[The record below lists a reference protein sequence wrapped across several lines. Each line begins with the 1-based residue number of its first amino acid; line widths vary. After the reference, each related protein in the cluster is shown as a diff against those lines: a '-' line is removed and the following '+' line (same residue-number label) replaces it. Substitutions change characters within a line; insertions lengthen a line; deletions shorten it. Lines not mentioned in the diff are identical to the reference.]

1 MSTSSMK
8 GESGRPWRMPRAA
21 GQWLLAATSACL
33 LLAACGGN
41 DDAAPA
47 SASAVIGAAG
57 GTIDGPDGV
66 RVEIP
71 PGALAVPTEIRV
83 ARSDAGA
90 PADFPAD
97 ASHGAVYELTPHGIR
112 FAEPVTLSLPSA
124 TDPAVLPVFMASPGG
139 EWRTV
144 SAEAAGGRVRWQVT
158 GFSWATQALA
168 CRIPAGNT
176 DPFLC
181 VWPSSFG
188 TLNATPAPSLVNV
201 SASADFPNYTL
212 TQEATVNVRFH
223 YAAAR
228 DCGDVRAEITRW
240 KTGVVDAG
248 GRLIVTSV
256 KTQQSPSLPPS
267 STSASRGEDDIVV
280 PLPFTHADNGV
291 HFFGMGFSCLRPG
304 KTQRAVYGGQLRL
317 SVETP
322 APPGP
327 ALPTITQQPA
337 PASARDGAA
346 VAFDVLASAANS
358 LSITWEQQAAGSSS
372 WAALGNGITVTG
384 GSRLVLTALLAD
396 TGALFRAQ
404 VCNTLNAQTAC
415 LASAAA
421 RLTVTPA
428 TSVASLSVLAGA
440 LNATGNVDGTGSAAR
455 FDTPGPIA
463 LDAAGNAYIVGAA
476 CTLRKLT
483 PAGVVTTL
491 AGVAGSCASV
501 DGSGSAAR
509 FNFPSGVTV
518 DAAGN
523 IYVAE
528 NFRAIRK
535 VTPAGAV
542 STLAGAD
549 MAQDFVDGPGATAR
563 FSTPGGLAIDA
574 SGNLYLADRGN
585 HAIRK
590 IDPAGNVS
598 TLVSGAANGN
608 PVIDGPI
615 GTATLY
621 QPNSL
626 VVDAA
631 GTVYFTEFHLVR
643 KLEGGVGTTL
653 AGSLADVTGYV
664 DATGLAAR
672 FNNVGS
678 ITRDPTGDLYAID
691 AGNHVIRKITLAG
704 VVTTVLGVAGQTD
717 LNLTSTPPHIG
728 FSAYG
733 LVATDVGQFLLSSHP
748 VVLKASVP

>member
-1 MSTSSMK
+1 MW
-8 GESGRPWRMPRAA
+8 GGSGHPWGLRRAA
-21 GQWLLAATSACL
+21 GQWLLAVTGSCL
-33 LLAACGGN
+33 LLAACGGK
-41 DDAAPA
+41 DDGAPA

-57 GTIDGPDGV
+57 GAIDGPDGV

-71 PGALAVPTEIRV
+71 PGALDAPTEIRV

-90 PADFPAD
+90 PAAFPAD
-97 ASHGAVYELTPHGIR
+97 VTHGAVYEFTPHGIH
-112 FAEPVTLSLPSA
+112 FAEPVTLSMPSSA
-124 TDPAVLPVFMASPGG
+124 DPAVLPVFMASPGG

-144 SAEAAGGRVRWQVT
+144 SAAAAGGRVRWQVT
-158 GFSWATQALA
+158 GFSWATQGDA

-188 TLNATPAPSLVNV
+188 TLNAVPAPSLVNV
-201 SASADFPNYTL
+201 SASADFPDYTL

-248 GRLIVTSV
+248 GKLIVRSV
-256 KTQQSPSLPPS
+256 KTQASTSLPPS
-267 STSASRGEDDIVV
+267 TTSTSRGEDDIVV
-280 PLPFTHADNGV
+280 PVPFAHADNGV

-304 KTQRAVYGGQLRL
+304 QTQRAVYGGQLRL

-322 APPGP
+322 TPSGP
-327 ALPTITQQPA
+327 ALPTISQQPA

-346 VAFDVLASAANS
+346 VAFDVLASAANN
-358 LSITWEQQAAGSSS
+358 LSITWEQQALGSSTWS
-372 WAALGNGITVTG
+372 ALGSGITITG

-396 TGALFRAQ
+396 NGAQFRAQ
-404 VCNTLNAQTAC
+404 VCNSLNAQTAC
-415 LASAAA
+415 VASAAA
-421 RLTVTPA
+421 DLTVTPA
-428 TSVASLSVLAGA
+428 PSAASLSVLAGA

-463 LDAAGNAYIVGAA
+463 LDTAGNAYIVGAA

-491 AGVAGSCASV
+491 AGLAGACTSA

-509 FNFPSGVTV
+509 FHFPSGVAV

-523 IYVAE
+523 LYVAE
-528 NFRAIRK
+528 NFGAIRK
-535 VTPAGAV
+535 VTPAGVV

-549 MAQDFVDGPGATAR
+549 MTQDFVDGPGATAR

-574 SGNLYLADRGN
+574 GGNLYLADRGN

-598 TLVSGAANGN
+598 TLVSGDANGN
-608 PVIDGPI
+608 PVIDGPV

-631 GTVYFTEFHLVR
+631 GTVYFTEFHLLR
-643 KLEGGVGTTL
+643 KLEAGVVTTL
-653 AGSLADVTGYV
+653 AGSLADVSGYL

-672 FNNVGS
+672 FNNLGS

-691 AGNHVIRKITLAG
+691 AGNHVIRKITSAG
-704 VVTTVLGVAGQTD
+704 AVSTVLGAAGQTD

-733 LVATDVGQFLLSSHP
+733 LVATGVGQFLLSSHP